1 MNEVRYPPGG
11 ALGPRI
17 QHNLQLVYVW
27 SGEASVWIDGVRHDV
42 GEGESILL
50 TPFHRERFRFAG
62 DRETHHGWCEVIEPA
77 LEPEVAERLGVV
89 CGQVIHTPPAIG
101 ELSAQ
106 ALALRADARWAARE
120 EFACLC
126 SAVLFESFRAVGLPE
141 PTPGGIAGEPAP
153 RAVSTALDA
162 IHREYARLS
171 SGRELASRAGV
182 SPQHLSRLF
191 REHLGETPVAYLW
204 RVRTE
209 RAYDLITATGLP
221 LADVAVQAGFQ
232 TPFHLSRRIREA
244 YGASPRELRAARC
257 FAP

>member
-11 ALGPRI
+11 TLGPRI

-27 SGEASVWIDGVRHDV
+27 SGEASVWIDGARRDL

-50 TPFHRERFRFAG
+50 APFHRERFRFAR

-77 LEPEVAERLGVV
+77 LEPEVARRLDAAAGRVV
-89 CGQVIHTPPAIG
+89 RTPQAIG
-101 ELSAQ
+101 ELSAR
-106 ALALRADARWAARE
+106 ALALGADARWAARE
-120 EFACLC
+120 EFGCLC
-126 SAVLFESFRAVGLPE
+126 SAVLFEFFRSVGLPE
-141 PTPGGIAGEPAP
+141 PLPGVATAAPAP
-153 RAVSTALDA
+153 QPVRAALDA
-162 IHREYARLS
+162 IHREYAHLAG
-171 SGRELASRAGV
+171 GRELAARAGV

-221 LADVAVQAGFQ
+221 LADVAYQAGFQ
-232 TPFHLSRRIREA
+232 TPFHLSRRIRDA
-244 YGASPRELRAARC
+244 YGASPRELRAARR
-257 FAP
+257 

>member
-27 SGEASVWIDGVRHDV
+27 SGEAQVWVDGVRFRV

-50 TPFHRERFRFAG
+50 LPFHRERFRFARE
-62 DRETHHGWCEVIEPA
+62 RETHHGWCEVLEPA
-77 LEPEVAERLGVV
+77 IEPEVAERLAAAGGEVV
-89 CGQVIHTPPAIG
+89 RTPRAIG
-101 ELSAQ
+101 ELSAR

-126 SAVLFESFRAVGLPE
+126 GAVLFEFFRAVGLPE
-141 PTPGGIAGEPAP
+141 PIAGVATGAPAP

-162 IHREYARLS
+162 IHREYADLS
-171 SGRELASRAGV
+171 GGRELASRAGV

-191 REHLGETPVAYLW
+191 REHLGVTPVAYLW

-221 LADVAVQAGFQ
+221 LADVAAQAGFQ

-244 YGASPRELRAARC
+244 YGASPRELRAARR
-257 FAP
+257 

>member
-11 ALGPRI
+11 TLGPRI
-17 QHNLQLVYVW
+17 QHHLQLVYVW
-27 SGEASVWIDGVRHDV
+27 SGEASVWIDGVRRDV

-50 TPFHRERFRFAG
+50 APFHRERFRFAR

-77 LEPEVAERLGVV
+77 LEPEVAGRLAAV
-89 CGQVIHTPPAIG
+89 CGQVIRTPPAIG
-101 ELSAQ
+101 ELCAR

-120 EFACLC
+120 EFAHLC
-126 SAVLFESFRAVGLPE
+126 SAVMFEFFRAVGLPE
-141 PTPGGIAGEPAP
+141 PIPGGGAGAPAP
-153 RAVSTALDA
+153 RALGTALDA
-162 IHREYARLS
+162 IHRDYARLS
-171 SGRELASRAGV
+171 GGRELAERAGV

-221 LADVAVQAGFQ
+221 LADVAEQAGFQ
-232 TPFHLSRRIREA
+232 TPFHLSRRVRDA
-244 YGASPRELRAARC
+244 YGASPRELRARC
-257 FAP
+257 AAP